1 MKKLILQ
8 VKLVDDKSIIIR
20 TKRPRVKPVKRPRVK
35 PVKRPL
41 FTN

>member
-8 VKLVDDKSIIIR
+8 VKLIEDKSILIR
-20 TKRPRVKPVKRPRVK
+20 TKRPRVK